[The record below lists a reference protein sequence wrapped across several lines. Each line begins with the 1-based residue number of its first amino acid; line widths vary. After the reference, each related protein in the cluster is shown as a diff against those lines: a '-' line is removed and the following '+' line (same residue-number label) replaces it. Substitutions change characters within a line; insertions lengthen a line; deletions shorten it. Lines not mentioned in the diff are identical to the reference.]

1 MPPGIFR
8 NSSYLMTAQL
18 FTKVVSFFYTIYLI
32 KILGDP
38 AIFGLYTV
46 ALSYFSLISALAEFG
61 INRFL
66 TRQTALLS
74 NKKDNKNK
82 LSELFCSVLLFRL
95 ALISVVYALFALF
108 LRVSDP
114 DHMRVALTL
123 LAVSAVLPQ
132 AIAFTLDSAF
142 VGVEKL
148 FWSSVGLVCL
158 NIATTLFGVFLL
170 SNGYGVFGA
179 VSAIVLGQIFY
190 CLVLFIIPIKLGYRY
205 LKETK
210 TSPHAL
216 SFEMLREIAVG
227 SLPYG
232 ILGVLGLI
240 YFKIDALLVAY
251 IRGSYEAGIY
261 GAAYKFLEA
270 VVFIPATVATAMF
283 PVLARLHSND
293 LAQVK
298 RLYFKSLKL
307 LFAASFVVLLGF
319 VVVLPILIQHFLPQ
333 YINAIPTLLILSLTI
348 PFIFIHVPGSLV
360 LLSSD
365 RYLTGVIALSVITV
379 SFNIAA
385 NLMLIPMFGYN
396 GAAVVTV
403 LSEAL
408 SFVVFFAFLQ
418 RQVFKR
424 L

>member
-142 VGVEKL
+142 LGVEKL

-240 YFKIDALLVAY
+240 YFKIDALLVEINQAQ
-251 IRGSYEAGIY
+251 
-261 GAAYKFLEA
+261 
-270 VVFIPATVATAMF
+270 
-283 PVLARLHSND
+283 LHSND

-385 NLMLIPMFGYN
+385 NLMLITMFGYN
-396 GAAVVTV
+396 GEAVVTV
-403 LSEAL
+403 LL
-408 SFVVFFAFLQ
+408 V
-418 RQVFKR
+418 
-424 L
+424 